1 MTMPDAEEV
10 LDAINEKLGMPK
22 CVVSTV
28 STLLGIPLLSTAVTA
43 LSAFSIVFFMWK
55 YFKDRDLDSIKEEH
69 LDREAADLLMSNDKL
84 EKKLNYLYA
93 RRELLKT
100 EVENQKGILRDK
112 YVNELRTVEN
122 EIKVREAEY
131 EENLDRI
138 AFIKSLKLL
147 VSHKKYLKEKG
158 VWQKLDKLTK
168 RANKAEVK
176 FDASVLKHQR
186 LREFLQSVDM
196 ESEFLRIS

>member
-1 MTMPDAEEV
+1 MPDAEEV
-10 LDAINEKLGMPK
+10 LDTINEKLGMPK

-43 LSAFSIVFFMWK
+43 LSAFSIVYFMWK

-168 RANKAEVK
+168 RASKAEVK

-186 LREFLQSVDM
+186 LREFLESVDM

>member
-1 MTMPDAEEV
+1 MPDAEEV